1 VRWPTRLCIVMNVL
15 SQVNGTLARTV
26 TIVTKGDSV
35 LMREFFVLVLFV
47 PSAEPW
53 PACQKGR

>member
-1 VRWPTRLCIVMNVL
+1 MSLL
-15 SQVNGTLARTV
+15 SQLERTPARKV